1 METHAIRKNKMTQI
15 DETTKIHVK
24 TYVREQ
30 IHLNWQTTTICSKSW
45 IHMLRLKKNIVQ
57 TDKMTMI
64 RVKEPYHAIYL
75 V

>member
-30 IHLNWQTTTICSKSW
+30 IHLN
-45 IHMLRLKKNIVQ
+45 
-57 TDKMTMI
+57 
-64 RVKEPYHAIYL
+64 
-75 V
+75 